1 MDKMTHTEVQED
13 EISIAEL
20 IQKAAKFLSRI
31 KKEKRFIIY
40 CLLIT
45 IPIGLLLAFGSTP
58 QYSASMR
65 IMPYRAASSGGNLGS
80 LGGLAGLA
88 GIKIPSRGAEE
99 TVQPEMYPDIAETLD
114 FRISIAETPLY
125 FTSLNDRISSVSYF
139 SEYAEPSFADQV
151 MRYTIGLPKLLLSF
165 LLSEKELPAV
175 QGEDPTP
182 YLLKYNTNY
191 LNLISKVG
199 ESVTVETEQIE
210 DFRTVTSLKI
220 EAVMPDPQAAAG
232 LAKAAADQL
241 MESVIKFEI
250 RKIED
255 ELAYLEEHHN
265 SMKDRY
271 FKAQESLA
279 VFRDKT
285 RNTTSSSIQSEM
297 ERLQN
302 EFTMSYDL
310 YRSARAELEQAK
322 IKLNR
327 DTPVF
332 TILENVVVP
341 NQAIS
346 PRKLRVLFLA
356 LFLGLFFGVAI
367 IGAREFWEHIHL
379 QGSPSSQA

>member
-1 MDKMTHTEVQED
+1 MDKMTNTEVKED
-13 EISIAEL
+13 DISIAEL
-20 IQKAAKFLSRI
+20 IQKTAQFLSRV
-31 KKEKRFIIY
+31 KKEKRFIVY
-40 CLLIT
+40 CLIIT
-45 IPIGLLLAFGSTP
+45 IPIGLLLAFGTTP

-65 IMPYRAASSGGNLGS
+65 IMPYRVASSSGN

-125 FTSLNDRISSVSYF
+125 FASLNDRISSVAYF
-139 SEYAEPSFADQV
+139 SEHAQASFADQV
-151 MRYTIGLPKLLLSF
+151 KRYTIGLPKLLLSF
-165 LLSEKELPAV
+165 LLSEKEIPAT

-191 LNLISKVG
+191 LDLISKIG
-199 ESVTVETEQIE
+199 QSVTVETEQIK

-220 EAVMPDPQAAAG
+220 QAVMPDPQAAAG

-241 MESVIKFEI
+241 MEAVIKFEI

-265 SMKDRY
+265 KMKDRY
-271 FKAQESLA
+271 FKAQKSLA

-285 RNTTSSSIQSEM
+285 RKTTSSSSQSEM
-297 ERLQN
+297 DRLQN
-302 EFTMSYDL
+302 EFSMSYDL

-341 NQAIS
+341 NQAFAPNKI
-346 PRKLRVLFLA
+346 RVLFLA
-356 LFLGLFFGVAI
+356 LFLGVFFGIGI
-367 IGAREFWEHIHL
+367 IGARVYWEQIHP
-379 QGSPSSQA
+379 QESSS

>member
-65 IMPYRAASSGGNLGS
+65 IMPYRAASSGGNLGN
-80 LGGLAGLA
+80 LGGLAGMA

-199 ESVTVETEQIE
+199 ESVTVETEQID

-265 SMKDRY
+265 NMKDRY

-341 NQAIS
+341 NKAIS

-356 LFLGLFFGVAI
+356 LFLGVFFGVAI
-367 IGAREFWEHIHL
+367 IGAREFWQQIHL
-379 QGSPSSQA
+379 EGSPSKA

>member
-367 IGAREFWEHIHL
+367 IGVREFWEHIHL

>member
-1 MDKMTHTEVQED
+1 MTHTEVQED

-367 IGAREFWEHIHL
+367 IGVREFWEHIHL

>member
-65 IMPYRAASSGGNLGS
+65 IMPYRAASSGGNLGN
-80 LGGLAGLA
+80 LGGLAGMA

-99 TVQPEMYPDIAETLD
+99 TVQPEMYPDIAETLG

-191 LNLISKVG
+191 LELISKVG

-210 DFRTVTSLKI
+210 NFSTVTSLKI

-265 SMKDRY
+265 NMKDRY

-367 IGAREFWEHIHL
+367 IGAREFWEQIHL
-379 QGSPSSQA
+379 EGSPSKA

>member
-1 MDKMTHTEVQED
+1 MDKMTNTEVKED

-20 IQKAAKFLSRI
+20 IQKTAQFLSRV
-31 KKEKRFIIY
+31 KKEKRFIVY
-40 CLLIT
+40 CLIIT
-45 IPIGLLLAFGSTP
+45 IPIGLLLAFGTTP

-65 IMPYRAASSGGNLGS
+65 IMPYRAASSSGNLGN

-125 FTSLNDRISSVSYF
+125 FASLNDRISSVTYF
-139 SEYAEPSFADQV
+139 SEHAQASFADQV
-151 MRYTIGLPKLLLSF
+151 KRYTIGLPKLLLSF
-165 LLSEKELPAV
+165 LLSEKEIPAT

-182 YLLKYNTNY
+182 HLLKYNTNY
-191 LNLISKVG
+191 LNLISKIG
-199 ESVTVETEQIE
+199 QSVTVETEQIK

-220 EAVMPDPQAAAG
+220 QAVMPDPQAAAG

-241 MESVIKFEI
+241 MEAVIKFEI

-265 SMKDRY
+265 NMKDRY

-285 RNTTSSSIQSEM
+285 RKTTSSSTQSEM

-302 EFTMSYDL
+302 EFSMSYDL

-341 NQAIS
+341 NQAFAPNKI
-346 PRKLRVLFLA
+346 RVLFLA
-356 LFLGLFFGVAI
+356 LFLGVFFGIGI
-367 IGAREFWEHIHL
+367 IGAREFWEQIHP
-379 QGSPSSQA
+379 QESSS

>member
-1 MDKMTHTEVQED
+1 MTHTEVQED

-65 IMPYRAASSGGNLGS
+65 IMPYRAASSGGNLGN
-80 LGGLAGLA
+80 LGGLAGMA

-199 ESVTVETEQIE
+199 ESVTVETEQID

-265 SMKDRY
+265 NMKDRY

-341 NQAIS
+341 NKAIS

-356 LFLGLFFGVAI
+356 LFLGVFFGVAI
-367 IGAREFWEHIHL
+367 IGAREFWQQIHL
-379 QGSPSSQA
+379 EGSPSKA